1 MQQLLGGLGGL
12 GVGDLSETC
21 VLDYWQGAW
30 GLMDSGVKWSRF
42 ACNAE
47 ERKGSLRFCS

>member
-1 MQQLLGGLGGL
+1 MNRSRVRQVLGRLGGL

-30 GLMDSGVKWSRF
+30 GLMGLMESGVDL
-42 ACNAE
+42 AVMQ
-47 ERKGSLRFCS
+47 